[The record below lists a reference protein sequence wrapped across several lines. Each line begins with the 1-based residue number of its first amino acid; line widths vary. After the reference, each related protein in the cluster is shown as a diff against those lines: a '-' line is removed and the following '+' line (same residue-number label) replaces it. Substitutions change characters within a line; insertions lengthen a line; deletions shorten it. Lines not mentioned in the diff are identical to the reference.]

1 MKNSLLCIAC
11 MFIFISGAFAQNDS
25 IQDPYKKDNEIK
37 INAVF
42 LLVGAFEASYER
54 NLSETSSVGISMLIP
69 FDEENFDTDLNY
81 YVSPYYRIF
90 FGKKYASGFFL
101 EGFGMVSSYDDRNSF
116 FTGNEFDPTLVTTEE
131 TFTNVA
137 LGFGLGGKWVIKN
150 GFVFELTSGI
160 GRNIINNSR
169 DNQDFQFVGKF
180 GFNLGYRF

>member
-1 MKNSLLCIAC
+1 MKNTFLCIAC
-11 MFIFISGAFAQNDS
+11 LFVFVSGVFAQNDS

-54 NLSETSSVGISMLIP
+54 NLTESSSVGMSMFIP
-69 FDEENFDTDLNY
+69 FDEENFDTDLNF

-101 EGFGMVSSYDDRNSF
+101 EGFGMVSSYDERESSF
-116 FTGNEFDPTLVTTEE
+116 IGSDFDPLIMDVDRK
-131 TFTNVA
+131 FTNVA
-137 LGFGLGGKWVIKN
+137 LGFGLGGKWVTKS
-150 GFVFELTSGI
+150 GFVFELSSGI
-160 GRNIINNSR
+160 GRNIINNSV
-169 DNQDFQFVGKF
+169 DNQDYQFVVKF